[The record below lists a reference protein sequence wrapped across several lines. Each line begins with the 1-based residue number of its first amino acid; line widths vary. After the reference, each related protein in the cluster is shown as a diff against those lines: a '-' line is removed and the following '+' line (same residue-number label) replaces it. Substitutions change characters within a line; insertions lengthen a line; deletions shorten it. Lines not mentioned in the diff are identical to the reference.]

1 MNKNSTLTLI
11 YIYLGKVILHEYKI
25 SWNENNL
32 RLYLYETQ
40 CISLNNGDKNSLST
54 CQNKY

>member
-11 YIYLGKVILHEYKI
+11 YIYLGKVILYEYKI